1 MKLVDGIYHIQQR
14 ILPVEQFRRG
24 EFQLAKVKEGGI
36 EGIPGHPFLTFGIEH
51 PFDVVS
57 KSQ

>member
-1 MKLVDGIYHIQQR
+1 MKLVDGFYHIQQR
-14 ILPVEQFRRG
+14 ILTIEQFRRG

-36 EGIPGHPFLTFGIEH
+36 EGIPGHPLLIFRIEH